1 MARKKKI
8 QNKPSAFQQ
17 KYSASPLNACWDGF
31 EAKGMKNKGGKSVP
45 NCVKE

>member
-1 MARKKKI
+1 MPRKKKI

-31 EAKGMKNKGGKSVP
+31 KRKPGTTLGAKGSCEKI
-45 NCVKE
+45 